1 MLRVKKKIVEKFGEF
16 ELAALLNSGGWRA
29 VLPSALRDEQLLC
42 TADQL
47 RTLIAGKGWDNEEGQ
62 RSPALA
68 LSIALFLEACPER
81 LNRVEEADLDIV
93 MLHEVM
99 TVISVTVDQE
109 IVNRMLNR
117 RDDQTGTALIDT
129 IKELNRRSKM
139 QANNSADEKPVLR

>member
-1 MLRVKKKIVEKFGEF
+1 
-16 ELAALLNSGGWRA
+16 
-29 VLPSALRDEQLLC
+29 
-42 TADQL
+42 
-47 RTLIAGKGWDNEEGQ
+47 
-62 RSPALA
+62 
-68 LSIALFLEACPER
+68 
-81 LNRVEEADLDIV
+81 